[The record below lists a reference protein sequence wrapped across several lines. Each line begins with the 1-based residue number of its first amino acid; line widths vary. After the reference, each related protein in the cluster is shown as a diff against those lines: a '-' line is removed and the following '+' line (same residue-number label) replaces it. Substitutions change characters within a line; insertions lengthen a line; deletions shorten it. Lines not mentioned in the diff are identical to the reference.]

1 MSPNLTPASS
11 ISAPTLAETRRLH
24 PAGSPPPAPFVGG
37 EPAREYLQFV
47 LAVLHRR
54 LRFLVVFVIVVAG
67 FAAAVVGELPP
78 LYQADTQL
86 ILETPGGRSLPSG
99 LQSLLG
105 GSGSPLDAGSG
116 DTEAALLT
124 SLTFAERVV
133 AKLDLVHSPFFSGA
147 PTTTPAVSGTL
158 HAAWDWVAQ
167 WLPKSTDE
175 TEAAP
180 PSPLNRVYDRYFRN
194 LTVRSDRPRVIDIRF
209 VANTPDLAA
218 SVANALADIYIADQ
232 IDIRRQSTSRETVW
246 LDQRVSELRDRVN
259 EAQQRLEDFRV
270 KHGIIDM
277 SGATVLQRQLTE
289 YNQQLMAAQLRRSEL
304 ESRAR
309 QLQQLSQ
316 AGGAG
321 ADDSATILEAPGVQ
335 RLREQETAAARHVAE
350 LAALYR
356 DDHPKLQQ
364 ARAELK
370 DIRGKLDDEMRRVVA
385 AAANQAKL
393 AREQEST
400 LSARLAELNQ
410 QVEQQ
415 ASADSTLR
423 LLQVDLKTNT
433 ELYETLLNR
442 LREARAMEQGTDV
455 APVRII
461 SRALPPDRAF
471 FPNKPVL
478 IGAAAAVAGLIGV
491 LLAFVLELLDVGF
504 RNRRQIETLTGL
516 ETVASIPKVSR
527 LGLAR
532 RLSDMRRVLRT
543 QPAFAEAI
551 RYVRVGLSLTPDSTR
566 PVRTIL
572 VTSTL
577 PNEGKTFTSRALA
590 VTYALGGKRVITV
603 DCDLRRR
610 SRSWSRRND
619 SPGKAGL
626 AEFLSGSAEV
636 DSIIGND
643 PTTGLH
649 HIDAGGTGSLND
661 APILLESSR
670 MRDLLRTLSDK
681 YDLVILDTPPVR
693 LFPDTLILQRE
704 VDKVLFLIRW
714 AKTRRE
720 VAVDALKTIVQSG
733 CLDPVVGLTQIDLR
747 QAHRYDYASRLPE
760 RYGEEYAAHRE
771 AA

>member
-1 MSPNLTPASS
+1 MSPNLTPTQS
-11 ISAPTLAETRRLH
+11 ISAPALAETRRLH
-24 PAGSPPPAPFVGG
+24 QPGSPPPPPFAGG

-54 LRFLVVFVIVVAG
+54 LRFLLVFVVVVAG
-67 FAAAVVGELPP
+67 FAGAVVNEMRP
-78 LYQADTQL
+78 LYQAETQL
-86 ILETPGGRSLPSG
+86 ILEAPAGRSLPSG

-105 GSGSPLDAGSG
+105 GGGSPLDAGSG
-116 DTEAALLT
+116 DTETALLS
-124 SLTFAERVV
+124 SLTLAERVV
-133 AKLDLVHSPFFSGA
+133 AKLDLTHAPFFSGA
-147 PTTTPAVSGTL
+147 PANPSAMSGTV
-158 HAAWDWVAQ
+158 HAALNWIAQ
-167 WLPKSTDE
+167 WLPKPSEDSELTKR
-175 TEAAP
+175 
-180 PSPLNRVYDRYFRN
+180 SPLNRVYERYFRN
-194 LTVRSDRPRVIDIRF
+194 LTVRSDRPRVIEIRF
-209 VANTPDLAA
+209 VADTPDLAA
-218 SVANALADIYIADQ
+218 TVANTLADIYIADQ
-232 IDIRRQSTSRETVW
+232 IDTRRQSTSRETVW
-246 LDQRVSELRDRVN
+246 LDQRVTELRERVN

-304 ESRAR
+304 DAKAR

-316 AGGAG
+316 SGGAG
-321 ADDSATILEAPGVQ
+321 ADDAATVLEAPGIQ

-364 ARAELK
+364 ARAELN
-370 DIRGKLDDEMRRVVA
+370 DIRGKIGDEMRRVVA

-393 AREQEST
+393 AREQET
-400 LSARLAELNQ
+400 GLSAKLAELNQ

-415 ASADSTLR
+415 AAADSNLR

-442 LREARAMEQGTDV
+442 LREARAMEQGTDT

-471 FPNKPVL
+471 FPNKPVM
-478 IGAAAAVAGLIGV
+478 IGAAAAVAALIGI

-504 RNRRQIETLTGL
+504 RNRRQIEALTGL

-532 RLSDMRRVLRT
+532 RLSDMRHVLRT
-543 QPAFAEAI
+543 QAAFAEAI
-551 RYVRVGLSLTPDSTR
+551 RYVRVGLSLSPDSAK

-590 VTYALGGKRVITV
+590 VTYAMGGKRVITI

-610 SRSWSRRND
+610 TRPWSRRND
-619 SPGKAGL
+619 MPGKVGL
-626 AEFLSGSAEV
+626 AEFLSGSADV
-636 DSIIGND
+636 DTIIGND
-643 PTTGLH
+643 PATGLH
-649 HIDAGGTGSLND
+649 HIECGNTATLTD
-661 APILLESSR
+661 APILLESNR
-670 MRDLLRTLSDK
+670 MRELLRALSDK

-693 LFPDTLILQRE
+693 LFPDTLVLQQE

-720 VAVDALKTIVQSG
+720 IALDALKTIVQSG

-747 QAHRYDYASRLPE
+747 QAHRYDYASRLPQ
-760 RYGEEYAAHRE
+760 GDAEEYPAHRE